1 MNVNILP
8 TKDISVSLKDVQN
21 AIINIAPDYEVY
33 GVVSTPSIVTIAGE
47 QDTIDTVSE
56 LSFDIIDAQGADKS
70 VVLDAQLKD
79 VNGVTYV
86 SGKTLRI
93 YVQIR
98 EKSDTL
104 TYENQ
109 KIEVRNIS
117 EGCVY

>member
-1 MNVNILP
+1 MHR
-8 TKDISVSLKDVQN
+8 
-21 AIINIAPDYEVY
+21 A
-33 GVVSTPSIVTIAGE
+33 
-47 QDTIDTVSE
+47 
-56 LSFDIIDAQGADKS
+56 ADKS

-117 EGCVY
+117 EGYTAYY